1 MLNLRAK
8 TVAKF
13 ALPALLVPSLALGA
27 TSYDRARVVGVTPVY
42 ESVAYE
48 VPVEQCRAERVRY
61 PRHERASATG
71 PLLGAIIGGAIG
83 NAVGHKKRNK
93 QVGTVVGAL
102 LGGSIGADV
111 ARQNRRHDRRYA
123 SYGTEQ
129 VCDVSYELRE
139 EERLSHYDVRYVY
152 AGETYSTRMNRDP
165 GRYLRVRVSVSP
177 AE

>member
-8 TVAKF
+8 TVARL
-13 ALPALLVPSLALGA
+13 ALPALLVPGLALGA

-42 ESVAYE
+42 QTVNYE

-61 PRHERASATG
+61 PRERRASATG
-71 PLLGAIIGGAIG
+71 PLLGAVIGGAIG

-102 LGGSIGADV
+102 LGGSIGADI
-111 ARQNRRHDRRYA
+111 ARNNRRDNHRYS

-129 VCDVSYELRE
+129 VCDVSYEVHE

-165 GRYLRVRVSVSP
+165 GQYLRVRVSVSP